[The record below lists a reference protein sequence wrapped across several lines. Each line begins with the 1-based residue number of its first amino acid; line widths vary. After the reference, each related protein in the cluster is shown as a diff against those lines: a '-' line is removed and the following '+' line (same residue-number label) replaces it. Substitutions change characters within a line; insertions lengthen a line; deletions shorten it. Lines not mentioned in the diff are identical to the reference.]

1 MAGML
6 HMARA
11 LGSGEIWLLGQVAG
25 NRTKLVIIQPI
36 LPFPLLITR
45 KPPNPEVESQA
56 LSFLPSNTDART
68 NKAITL
74 DPRPSFLPRYKI
86 LVLLPD
92 PSLLP
97 FNPGRGIFFTLTSTS
112 SQIIRCTHHPL
123 VASYFPCS
131 AVTPGRIHCGIN
143 QLRRLLS
150 APLSSRGLTTLD
162 DVSFSSLPLAFAHPG
177 FIVIGPRRLFL
188 CPVFVSFKS
197 LGPSNEIPAPPR
209 HTSPSGPV
217 LDTSSRQKTHLQDLV
232 DDVGI
237 YSSTAEHPP
246 DGCPGRL
253 LSSHCH
259 SASLTGYSA
268 SLLAPISSPVGPS
281 DGQPATA
288 RHLTA
293 SLLQEPITPLYQP
306 FRPEIEASPR
316 RATAFLIFASSGS
329 FAFELLAL
337 YDLFSLL
344 LCGILSLLPLLP
356 STA

>member
-1 MAGML
+1 ML
-6 HMARA
+6 KKKKEARDHSA
-11 LGSGEIWLLGQVAG
+11 LPSLS
-25 NRTKLVIIQPI
+25 
-36 LPFPLLITR
+36 LLITR
-45 KPPNPEVESQA
+45 KPPKSRSREPSA
-56 LSFLPSNTDART
+56 FLPSFLPTPTNTNTRT

-74 DPRPSFLPRYKI
+74 GSHPCFLPHCEI
-86 LVLLPD
+86 LVLLSGPG
-92 PSLLP
+92 LLP
-97 FNPGRGIFFTLTSTS
+97 HTTDRGIFTLTSTS

-123 VASYFPCS
+123 VASCFPCS
-131 AVTPGRIHCGIN
+131 AVTPVRIHCGIN

-162 DVSFSSLPLAFAHPG
+162 DVCFSSLPLDSSLAHPG

-188 CPVFVSFKS
+188 CPVFVSFES
-197 LGPSNEIPAPPR
+197 SGPSNEILAPPR
-209 HTSPSGPV
+209 HSSLSGPV

-253 LSSHCH
+253 LSSHCN
-259 SASLTGYSA
+259 STSLTGYSA

-316 RATAFLIFASSGS
+316 RVTAFLILASSGS

-337 YDLFSLL
+337 YDRLSLL
-344 LCGILSLLPLLP
+344 LYGILSLSLLPLLP